1 MQSNIS
7 QQFSKALDDLQQWKN
22 SFGAFSLDES
32 LQVYP
37 DTSAKVFN
45 ELIDR
50 LKGNFP
56 FTILCTRGRCSKVR
70 TTLRGLHMLQPA
82 PSILTIMLWMADLL
96 LPKWK
101 RKSCRC
107 WQSFLATGI
116 PFRTSNLK
124 WYYRQSGSP
133 LDCSQTSSSQKDSI
147 LIQCTLHSWTYVRS
161 TWNRIRNHSYHTG
174 WQV

>member
-56 FTILCTRGRCSKVR
+56 FHHPVYAGQ
-70 TTLRGLHMLQPA
+70 MLKSPHDIA
-82 PSILTIMLWMADLL
+82 WAAYALASSINPNNHALDGGPPSSEMEKEIMPMLA
-96 LPKWK
+96 K
-101 RKSCRC
+101 
-107 WQSFLATGI
+107 FLATGI
-116 PFRTSNLK
+116 PF
-124 WYYRQSGSP
+124 
-133 LDCSQTSSSQKDSI
+133 
-147 LIQCTLHSWTYVRS
+147 
-161 TWNRIRNHSYHTG
+161 
-174 WQV
+174 